1 MTPQD
6 VLLHRWTLSVDG
18 AGDRADSFRAM
29 EAVITREVGAALRDP
44 VVREHVSGLLIHKR
58 CEREES
64 EVGFVII
71 APPEV
76 ADTLGMAVSRHLE
89 SREWRHTVS
98 DTDPILHPAFAE
110 YIRGLREQTEIALD
124 LHCVP
129 QAELRQHQCFLIRVC
144 CASADPRYQLHP
156 YLVRHSRAYVRP
168 RAVLGTLL
176 YARTIPPA
184 SRAAA
189 LTLEHRLGHDT
200 SAMG

>member
-1 MTPQD
+1 
-6 VLLHRWTLSVDG
+6 
-18 AGDRADSFRAM
+18 
-29 EAVITREVGAALRDP
+29 
-44 VVREHVSGLLIHKR
+44 
-58 CEREES
+58 
-64 EVGFVII
+64 
-71 APPEV
+71 
-76 ADTLGMAVSRHLE
+76 
-89 SREWRHTVS
+89 
-98 DTDPILHPAFAE
+98 
-110 YIRGLREQTEIALD
+110 
-124 LHCVP
+124 
-129 QAELRQHQCFLIRVC
+129 VC